1 MKKTAVLMT
10 LIALALPLVLAGCC
24 RTLSAEL
31 ERTRAERDDLQA
43 QVATLQQSSREQPA
57 DKTQELTGSLAEVQ
71 KQVEAF
77 VTLREELQKRE
88 DELAR
93 LRASALAE
101 AQSAQSRM
109 EQLAAQLQAETDRVR
124 ELQAQLKHAQT
135 AITEL
140 QGRLKP

>member
-1 MKKTAVLMT
+1 MKKTAVFMA
-10 LIALALPLVLAGCC
+10 LIALVFPFVLAGCC

-43 QVATLQQSSREQPA
+43 QVAALQQNPEQPA
-57 DKTQELTGSLAEVQ
+57 GQTLELTGSLAEVQ

-77 VTLREELQKRE
+77 VSLREELQKRE

-101 AQSAQSRM
+101 AQSAQARM

-124 ELQAQLKHAQT
+124 ELQAQLQHAQA

-140 QGRLKP
+140 QTRLKP